1 MATPAPFGLIPEKA
15 GTKTI
20 SVCVNFSRS
29 SDQIGAWRCV
39 TKAWRGY
46 RIHTART
53 WGQLARSLYSSVGS
67 NAKLMFTILC
77 TGRAVARVISLIYKK
92 SKKYSY
98 VDFTLHAHS
107 RGADHGRGRGTPDT
121 AHLQRS
127 KQRRHDDRGLQR
139 WRASCQRGASPCV
152 RTRSSPSWRQS
163 YNTMVP
169 VANYT

>member
-92 SKKYSY
+92 VKILVRRFHIARALAGRRSWARARHAGHGPSTAQQTAAARRSRTTA
-98 VDFTLHAHS
+98 VACFLSTRCVTL
-107 RGADHGRGRGTPDT
+107 
-121 AHLQRS
+121 
-127 KQRRHDDRGLQR
+127 
-139 WRASCQRGASPCV
+139 RAYEE
-152 RTRSSPSWRQS
+152 QS
-163 YNTMVP
+163 QL
-169 VANYT
+169 AAII